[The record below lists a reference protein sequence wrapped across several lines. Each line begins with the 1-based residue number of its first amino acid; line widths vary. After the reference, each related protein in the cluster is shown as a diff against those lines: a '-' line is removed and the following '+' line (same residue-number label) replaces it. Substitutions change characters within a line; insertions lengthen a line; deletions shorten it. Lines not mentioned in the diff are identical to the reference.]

1 MCPRDKYSRKA
12 RRAPLHRSRYIT
24 AGNMCT
30 KPLFSQRHS
39 CYHCKFDYSIL
50 TDNVP
55 AILQPRSDT
64 HSNQADI
71 NDLRQLIRY
80 HQDRESRRLYQKVAA
95 RKQDESDKSSD
106 TAGREEPGVVSRS
119 RTAEGLRSN
128 HLIDGLPRAHAER
141 GLCNDIHRNSLLIS
155 STLSSSRWKTKL
167 DASTKGGRRE
177 DRSRG

>member
-1 MCPRDKYSRKA
+1 
-12 RRAPLHRSRYIT
+12 
-24 AGNMCT
+24 MCT

-106 TAGREEPGVVSRS
+106 TAGREEPGVVLLPQSPS
-119 RTAEGLRSN
+119 ANTW
-128 HLIDGLPRAHAER
+128 HIDGNIPASGDIEGKER
-141 GLCNDIHRNSLLIS
+141 WRGRKKPGASKQAADSAQKA
-155 STLSSSRWKTKL
+155 STLVPTRMLSLRRNFSVPRVVEAL
-167 DASTKGGRRE
+167 HGGLGSPMLE
-177 DRSRG
+177 GA